1 MSRTSSTNRN
11 MKLAAC
17 AVAFAAAMGGAHSAA
32 ASELETIDKI
42 ERYCTVSWRNAGI
55 SQQEWDDC
63 TQQAL
68 VELLDRISREGLS
81 EAVQNIESPERRE
94 LNRTVWRTVQRW
106 RRRPQPQTFD
116 ESWTGS
122 QHGASHGNETEN
134 AWEQIASVSETCLSE
149 RQQRILSM
157 MRDGWRVGEIAEELQ
172 IPQARVSDEKY
183 KAIAKLRGVLGIAN
197 VA

>member
-1 MSRTSSTNRN
+1 MPTQPPTNRN
-11 MKLAAC
+11 LRLAAC
-17 AVAFAAAMGGAHSAA
+17 AVAFAAAVGGPTLTSAC
-32 ASELETIDKI
+32 ELDTIDKI

-81 EAVQNIESPERRE
+81 EAVENIESHERRE

-106 RRRPQPQTFD
+106 RRRPRPQSLD
-116 ESWTGS
+116 EARTGEPHDAFHS
-122 QHGASHGNETEN
+122 SETES
-134 AWEQIASVSETCLSE
+134 AWGQIASASESCLSE

-157 MRDGWRVGEIAEELQ
+157 MRDGWRVGEIAEKLQ

-183 KAIAKLRGVLGIAN
+183 KAIVKLRSALGVA
-197 VA
+197 

>member
-1 MSRTSSTNRN
+1 MTTPPPTNRN
-11 MKLAAC
+11 LRLAAC
-17 AVAFAAAMGGAHSAA
+17 AVAFAAAVSGPTHSSAG
-32 ASELETIDKI
+32 ELEAIDKI

-68 VELLDRISREGLS
+68 VELLDRISSDGLS
-81 EAVQNIESPERRE
+81 EAITNVESVERRE

-106 RRRPQPQTFD
+106 RRRPRPQEFD
-116 ESWTGS
+116 EARTGEL
-122 QHGASHGNETEN
+122 QPASGSNETDY
-134 AWEQIASVSETCLSE
+134 AWEQIASTGESCLSE
-149 RQQRILSM
+149 RQQTILSM
-157 MRDGWRVGEIAEELQ
+157 MRDGWRVGEIAEELE

-183 KAIAKLRGVLGIAN
+183 KAIAKLRSVLG

>member
-1 MSRTSSTNRN
+1 MPPSSTNRN
-11 MKLAAC
+11 FKLAAC
-17 AVAFAAAMGGAHSAA
+17 AVAFAAAMGGSNAA
-32 ASELETIDKI
+32 TSSELETIDKI

-81 EAVQNIESPERRE
+81 EAVENVESRERRE

-106 RRRPQPQTFD
+106 RRRPRPQSFD
-116 ESWTGS
+116 EARTGE
-122 QHGASHGNETEN
+122 QHDAFHTNETEN
-134 AWEQIASVSETCLSE
+134 AWEQIASAGESCLSQ
-149 RQQRILSM
+149 RQQQILSM
-157 MRDGWRVGEIAEELQ
+157 MRDGWRVGEIAEALQ

-183 KAIAKLRGVLGIAN
+183 KAIVKLRGVLG

>member
-1 MSRTSSTNRN
+1 MPPTSSTNRN

-17 AVAFAAAMGGAHSAA
+17 AVAFAAAMGGSHSATA
-32 ASELETIDKI
+32 TELETIDKI

-68 VELLDRISREGLS
+68 VELLDRISRDGLS
-81 EAVQNIESPERRE
+81 EAVENIESPERRE

-106 RRRPQPQTFD
+106 RRRPQPQSFD
-116 ESWTGS
+116 ESWTGQ
-122 QHGASHGNETEN
+122 QHGSSYGKDTEN
-134 AWEQIASVSETCLSE
+134 AWEQIAAASESCLSQ

-183 KAIAKLRGVLGIAN
+183 KAIVKLRSVLGIA
-197 VA
+197 